1 MACVIELLSTWVV
14 WRFPVLAAR
23 CECLHVIKID
33 CLALRLDESAHACT
47 RSELRGA
54 SCEDWKSALRVD
66 RGASRDKLPRLSSL
80 QSSQVLD
87 MQLD

>member
-14 WRFPVLAAR
+14 GRVR
-23 CECLHVIKID
+23 KIV
-33 CLALRLDESAHACT
+33 
-47 RSELRGA
+47 
-54 SCEDWKSALRVD
+54 RVD
-66 RGASRDKLPRLSSL
+66 RGASRDKLQRLSSL